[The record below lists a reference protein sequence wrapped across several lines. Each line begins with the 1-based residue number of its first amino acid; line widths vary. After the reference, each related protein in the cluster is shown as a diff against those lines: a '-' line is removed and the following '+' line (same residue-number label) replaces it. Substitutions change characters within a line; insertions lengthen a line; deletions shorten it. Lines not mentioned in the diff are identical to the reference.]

1 MEGFW
6 LFAFAVAAG
15 FTASGIAANLYRL
28 VCEKCGIKPE
38 SRAGRTSRWI
48 VMTIAGPNVLFAT
61 ALRNV
66 RARAWKPMQFWL
78 VTALVSY
85 WSLALGLFVIDLAI
99 HA

>member
-15 FTASGIAANLYRL
+15 FTASGIVANLYRL
-28 VCEKCGIKPE
+28 VCERAGIKPD
-38 SRAGRTSRWI
+38 SKWGRNSRWI
-48 VMTIAGPNVLFAT
+48 VMVVAGPTVLFGT
-61 ALRNV
+61 ALRNM
-66 RARAWKPMQFWL
+66 RAKQWKPAQFWV

-85 WSLALGLFVIDLAI
+85 WSLALGLFVIDMAI